1 MFEREESIMPFKFV
15 IPALALFAMTLSG
28 PAYAQYAP
36 VYGPGYYGPVYGAPA
51 YRTRVFRGVYAAPA
65 IGPFLYGDGW
75 VPEPIFD
82 HSRTGGI
89 DPNIRPSD

>member
-1 MFEREESIMPFKFV
+1 MRFTLA
-15 IPALALFAMTLSG
+15 IPALATAAMMLAA
-28 PAYAQYAP
+28 PAQAQYER
-36 VYGPGYYGPVYGAPA
+36 VYGPGYYGPVYGAPV
-51 YRTRVFRGVYAAPA
+51 YRTRVFRSPYAGPA

-89 DPNIRPSD
+89 DPNIRPSN